1 MLASSTYQRELGER
15 LRAIRQQQDLTLQ
28 EVETRTSGAWK
39 AVVVGSYER
48 GDRAVSIAKL
58 AELARFYGVPLGE
71 LLPRPATER
80 RPDADGGLPRTVL
93 DLTRLEDAAAGEGD
107 LDLVSRYTRRIQLE
121 RGDYN
126 GRVLTL
132 RQDDVRALSAV
143 CDVEPTALLD
153 QLRDGDVLLNA

>member
-1 MLASSTYQRELGER
+1 MASSTYQQELGER

-28 EVETRTSGAWK
+28 DIETRTGGAWK

-58 AELARFYGVPLGE
+58 AELARFYGVPLSE
-71 LLPRPATER
+71 LLPRPTHAAP
-80 RPDADGGLPRTVL
+80 PDSEAGLPRTVL
-93 DLTRLEDAAAGEGD
+93 DLTRLEHAASGRED
-107 LDLVSRYTRRIQLE
+107 LGLINRYTRRIQLE

-143 CDVEPTALLD
+143 CDVEPSALID
-153 QLRDGDVLLNA
+153 QLRDEDVLING